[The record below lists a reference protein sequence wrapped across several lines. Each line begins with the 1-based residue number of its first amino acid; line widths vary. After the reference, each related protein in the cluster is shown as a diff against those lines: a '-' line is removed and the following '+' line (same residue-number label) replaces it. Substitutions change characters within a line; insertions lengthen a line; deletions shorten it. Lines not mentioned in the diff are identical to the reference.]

1 VAGERQVIDPVTAFA
16 TAQVA
21 IKGIQAAIKMGK
33 DIHAIT
39 GDLTKFFECKDVVAK
54 AAVNPKKSTFG
65 KSDTAQAFET
75 VLHAKQLQDAENEL
89 KEYLIMSGD
98 ADVWQAIMLE
108 RNNIVARRK
117 AEEKQEALARAKR
130 SKEVSEAINLILMV
144 ALGGLVVILVAWA
157 TVQFVDF
164 KGR

>member
-1 VAGERQVIDPVTAFA
+1 MIDPLTAFA

-33 DIHAIT
+33 DISAIT
-39 GDLTKFFECKDVVAK
+39 GDLTKFFDCKDVVAK

-65 KSDTAQAFET
+65 KSDTALAFET

-89 KEYLIMSGD
+89 KEYLIMSGNS
-98 ADVWQAIMLE
+98 DVWQAIMLE
-108 RNNIVARRK
+108 RNNIVSRRK
-117 AEEKQEALARAKR
+117 ADEKAQALAKANRAK
-130 SKEVSEAINLILMV
+130 EIGEAVNLILLV
-144 ALGGLVVILVAWA
+144 ALGGLVVILVAWG

-164 KGR
+164 RGR

>member
-33 DIHAIT
+33 DISAIT
-39 GDLTKFFECKDVVAK
+39 GDLTKFFDCKDVVAK

-65 KSDTAQAFET
+65 RSDTALAFET
-75 VLHAKQLQDAENEL
+75 VMHAKELQDAENEL
-89 KEYLIMSGD
+89 KEYLIMSGNS
-98 ADVWQAIMLE
+98 DVWQAIMLE

-130 SKEVSEAINLILMV
+130 AKEISEAINLILMV
-144 ALGGLVVILVAWA
+144 ALGGLVVVLVAWG

>member
-1 VAGERQVIDPVTAFA
+1 MIDPLTAFA

-33 DIHAIT
+33 DISAIS

-65 KSDTAQAFET
+65 RSDTAQAFET
-75 VLHAKQLQDAENEL
+75 VMHAKQLQDAENEL

-98 ADVWQAIMLE
+98 SDVWQSIMLE
-108 RNNIVARRK
+108 RNNIVSRRK
-117 AEEKQEALARAKR
+117 AEEKQQKEAKAKR
-130 SKEVSEAINLILMV
+130 AQEVEEVITLVLFV
-144 ALGGLVVILVAWA
+144 ALVALLITLVAWGTMA
-157 TVQFVDF
+157 FIDF
-164 KGR
+164 NGR

>member
-1 VAGERQVIDPVTAFA
+1 MIDPLTAFA

-39 GDLTKFFECKDVVAK
+39 GDLTKFFDCKDVVAK

-65 KSDTAQAFET
+65 RSDTALAFET
-75 VLHAKQLQDAENEL
+75 VMHAKELQDAENEL
-89 KEYLIMSGD
+89 KEYLIMSGNS
-98 ADVWQAIMLE
+98 DVWQAIMLE

-130 SKEVSEAINLILMV
+130 SKEVSEAVNLILLV
-144 ALGGLVVILVAWA
+144 ALGGLVVILVAWG
-157 TVQFVDF
+157 TVEYVDF
-164 KGR
+164 MQR